1 MVRCSS
7 RHWDVQFGVK
17 YIGNITDY
25 TFAESAGGY
34 VGDPRTYY
42 VKANWRY

>member
-1 MVRCSS
+1 MIGYYSP
-7 RHWDVQFGVK
+7 HWDVQVGVK
-17 YIGNITDY
+17 NIGNITYY

-42 VKANWRY
+42 VEANWRY

>member
-1 MVRCSS
+1 MIGYYSP
-7 RHWDVQFGVK
+7 HWDVQVGVK
-17 YIGNITDY
+17 NIGNITYY